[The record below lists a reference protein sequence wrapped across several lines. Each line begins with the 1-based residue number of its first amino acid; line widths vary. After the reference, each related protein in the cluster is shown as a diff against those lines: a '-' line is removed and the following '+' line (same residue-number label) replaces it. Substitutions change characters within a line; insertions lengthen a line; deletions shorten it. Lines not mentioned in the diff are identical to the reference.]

1 MGLLDKILKR
11 RPKADEVSPGG
22 SQIYHYEEQENQGF
36 RPPQEYGKYADTVI
50 KHFEEQFPG
59 RESFVFH
66 ELISD
71 LVHIDVN
78 IMKPTEEDDF
88 YVMYTTG
95 MSDLP
100 MTLPEE
106 IADREDLKYGELF
119 MFLPDTWNPGGPG
132 ADTTS
137 MTEEEY
143 WPIRIIKF
151 LARFPHEYNTWLGS
165 GHTIPNGAEY
175 EPLAE
180 NTKLGGVV
188 LTQSG
193 GDIGTATAED
203 GTEINIFMVV
213 PAYQEE
219 IEYKL
224 KYGMEAL
231 DKKFIE
237 GALPVVLDIHR
248 PNFCADFKERLD

>member
-1 MGLLDKILKR
+1 MGLLDRLKKK
-11 RPKADEVSPGG
+11 RPQPDEVSPGG
-22 SQIYHYEEQENQGF
+22 SQIYRYQAKEDQGW
-36 RPPQEYGKYADTVI
+36 RPPKEYGKYATAVTE
-50 KHFEEQFPG
+50 HFEKFFPE

-78 IMKPTEEDDF
+78 IMKPNAGHDF
-88 YVMYTTG
+88 YVVYTTG

-106 IADREDLKYGELF
+106 IGDREDLKYGELF
-119 MFLPDTWNPGGPG
+119 MFLPETWNPGEPG
-132 ADTTS
+132 QANS
-137 MTEEEY
+137 EIPEQEY

-151 LARFPHEYNTWLGS
+151 LARFPHEYETWLGT
-165 GHTIPNGAEY
+165 GHTIPNGPQYA
-175 EPLAE
+175 PLCE
-180 NTKLGGVV
+180 DTGMGGVI

-193 GDIGTATAED
+193 GEIGTVKAED

-224 KYGMEAL
+224 KYGMEEL
-231 DKKFIE
+231 DKRFIE
-237 GALPVVLDIHR
+237 GNLPVVLDIHR
-248 PNFCADFKERLD
+248 KNFCEDFKERLD